1 MYCANC
7 GGEISAG
14 LNFCKSCGMRLYSEE
29 TSSGTNNILITLVV
43 TFGVVTI
50 VGLGILI
57 ALIALLL
64 DRGATEKVV
73 TMTIVFYLACLT
85 AIEFVLGSQISK
97 LISANVRNEKR
108 RNKPEVV
115 QPPVQL
121 YARNTAQL
129 TEPTQAPASVTDHT
143 TRIFD
148 KVPLKEN

>member
-1 MYCANC
+1 
-7 GGEISAG
+7 
-14 LNFCKSCGMRLYSEE
+14 MRLFNEE
-29 TSSGTNNILITLVV
+29 KSNGANNILITLVI

-50 VGLGILI
+50 FGLGILI

-64 DRGATEKVV
+64 DRGATEKVI
-73 TMTIVFYLACLT
+73 TMTIVFYLASLT

-97 LISANVRNEKR
+97 LISANVRKETR
-108 RNKPEVV
+108 SSSEIV

-121 YARNTAQL
+121 FSRNTAQL
-129 TEPTQAPASVTDHT
+129 TEPTQAPASVTDNT